1 MTTATAGPTTGRTVT
16 TVNLQPVDDALAQAD
31 QLLNGVDSAVHDAD
45 AATATT
51 EPDPSR

>member
-1 MTTATAGPTTGRTVT
+1 
-16 TVNLQPVDDALAQAD
+16 VNLQAVDDALAQAD
-31 QLLNGVDSAVHDAD
+31 QLLNGVDAAVRDAD